1 MSNRGKSRHMKSLA
15 APKYFGIN
23 RKAHVYIGKPNPG
36 RHSLDRCVSLS
47 LALRKTNIAAST
59 GEAMKIITT
68 GNVLVN
74 NKSIREWKFPVGLN
88 DIIEIKG
95 AGIAYKIGIDEHAKI
110 TFEEDKKPNYNAQL
124 YRVIG
129 KYKTTKG
136 EIMLRLHDGSIA
148 KGKNEIKVNDS
159 IKLDSKRAVK
169 DTMAMAV
176 GAECL
181 VISGVHVG
189 TNGRVKSIKKGT
201 EKQDPSAVIAPKQGE
216 EFETIIKNI
225 MITG

>member
-1 MSNRGKSRHMKSLA
+1 MKSLA
-15 APKYFGIN
+15 APKYFGIS
-23 RKAHVYIGKPNPG
+23 RKGHVYVGKPNPG
-36 RHSLDRCVSLS
+36 RHSLDRCVSLA
-47 LALRKTNIAAST
+47 LALKKTNVAAST
-59 GEAMKIITT
+59 TEAMKVITT

-74 NKSIREWKFPVGLN
+74 NKSIREWKYPVGLN
-88 DIIEIKG
+88 DIIELKG
-95 AGIAYKIGIDEHAKI
+95 SGIAFKVGIDDHARI

-159 IKLDSKRAVK
+159 VVLDSKRAVK
-169 DTMAMAV
+169 DTLQLAA

-181 VISGVHVG
+181 IISGVHVG
-189 TNGRVKSIKKGT
+189 TNGRVKSIRKGT
-201 EKQDPSAVIAPKQGE
+201 EKQDPSAVIAPKEGE
-216 EFETIIKNI
+216 EFETIIENI
-225 MITG
+225 MVTG